1 MPLCTDLID
10 TFAEK
15 QIRHLFLIYWFFK
28 KLNCL
33 QRWYVTKLRSN
44 HENPKCLFAFIY
56 QV

>member
-15 QIRHLFLIYWFFK
+15 QIRHLFLIYWIFEK
-28 KLNCL
+28 TYCL
-33 QRWYVTKLRSN
+33 QRWYVTCN